1 MTIEMYE
8 RTNEPIGHF
17 GLSYNPSCLQD
28 KPKENVDCN
37 VFMGSP
43 IPKHRRQQQL
53 QENIQGAR
61 GISRNKYNPRRS
73 SFI

>member
-1 MTIEMYE
+1 MTVEMYE

-61 GISRNKYNPRRS
+61 GISRNNYNHRRS
-73 SFI
+73 SL